1 MSSEMLW
8 NLSDSLWGS
17 AAAVLPAGG
26 GSVGDVLFGILTIPS
41 ALVFAVSDILWGFG
55 S

>member
-8 NLSDSLWGS
+8 DLSDTLWGS
-17 AAAVLPAGG
+17 AAAAVPDG
-26 GSVGDVLFGILTIPS
+26 GSVSDVLLGVLTIPS
-41 ALVFAVSDILWGFG
+41 VLVFAVSDILWGFG